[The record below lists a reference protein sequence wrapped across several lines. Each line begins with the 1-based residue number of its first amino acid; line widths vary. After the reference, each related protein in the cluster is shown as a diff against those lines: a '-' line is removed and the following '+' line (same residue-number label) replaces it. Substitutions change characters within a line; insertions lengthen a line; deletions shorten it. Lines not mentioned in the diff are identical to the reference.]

1 MNILEQTRELGV
13 LRAIGLQ
20 RRQVSRMILSQAVG
34 LVGICLLPGLVGG
47 LVLAWLASV
56 AADALLGMR
65 IPFHID
71 VGFLVCCIAG
81 ALAAVLLAAL
91 LPARRAGR
99 LQVVEA
105 LQYE

>member
-1 MNILEQTRELGV
+1 M
-13 LRAIGLQ
+13 
-20 RRQVSRMILSQAVG
+20 
-34 LVGICLLPGLVGG
+34 
-47 LVLAWLASV
+47 ASV

-71 VGFLVCCIAG
+71 VGFLICCLA
-81 ALAAVLLAAL
+81 AAQAAVLLAAL
-91 LPARRAGR
+91 LPARRASR